1 MKANKEE
8 WLEKRNITE
17 EDPWTFNYFKMVN
30 VITSRKIQGE
40 FHPEYVIGYKYLYR
54 WLRADT
60 LDLRKKNKGLSKW
73 LTLVRH
79 TKGEYKNFP
88 KIKRGKL
95 KGCIGVGGLVLARIP
110 IQKIKRLGT

>member
-40 FHPEYVIGYKYLYR
+40 FY
-54 WLRADT
+54 
-60 LDLRKKNKGLSKW
+60 
-73 LTLVRH
+73 
-79 TKGEYKNFP
+79 
-88 KIKRGKL
+88 
-95 KGCIGVGGLVLARIP
+95 
-110 IQKIKRLGT
+110 